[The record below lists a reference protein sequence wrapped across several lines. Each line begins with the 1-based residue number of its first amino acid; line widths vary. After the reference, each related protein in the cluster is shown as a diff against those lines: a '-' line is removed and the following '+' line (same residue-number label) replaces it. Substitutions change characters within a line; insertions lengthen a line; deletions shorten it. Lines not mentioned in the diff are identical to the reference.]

1 MLKKLLLNF
10 SLVVVLLTIQD
21 NDTNDVSGVMVCA
34 VDSIQRLILLGT
46 IDDWFLSVAKVL
58 MF

>member
-10 SLVVVLLTIQD
+10 SLVVVLLTILY

-34 VDSIQRLILLGT
+34 VD
-46 IDDWFLSVAKVL
+46 
-58 MF
+58 

>member
-10 SLVVVLLTIQD
+10 SLVVVLLTILD

-34 VDSIQRLILLGT
+34 VD
-46 IDDWFLSVAKVL
+46 
-58 MF
+58 